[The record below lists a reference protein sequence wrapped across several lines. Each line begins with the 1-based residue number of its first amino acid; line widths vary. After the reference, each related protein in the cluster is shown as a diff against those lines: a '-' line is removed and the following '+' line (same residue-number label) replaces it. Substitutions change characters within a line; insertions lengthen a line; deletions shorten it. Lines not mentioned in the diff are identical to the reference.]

1 MSFIVV
7 YAILILAA
15 YCSFKLAKE
24 KGQNHIIWPILT
36 ILLGP
41 SIFVVKYLATT
52 LGKKSIIQ

>member
-41 SIFVVKYLATT
+41 SIFVVQYIATT
-52 LGKKSIIQ
+52 LG